1 MEPERQTLQY
11 NTPENII
18 PKTSFNVGR
27 VASTLLI
34 TVFVLSI
41 IAVLAWF
48 IYLSPERTSG
58 EDLSTIP
65 ATTQEVTVPD
75 IKSDKDLEKLENEVK
90 NLNIDS
96 LSKDLDANDTESKDF

>member
-11 NTPENII
+11 NTPESTL
-18 PKTSFNVGR
+18 PGSSFNVGR
-27 VASTLLI
+27 VASALLI

-58 EDLSTIP
+58 EDLSTTQ
-65 ATTQEVTVPD
+65 TTTPEVTVPD
-75 IKSDKDLEKLENEVK
+75 IKSDKDLEELENEVK

-96 LSKDLDANDTESKDF
+96 LSKDLDANDADSKDF